1 MTFHLVCLQ
10 ASTQSRGG
18 CDHMA
23 IPIDDVDPLPSSLLA
38 DHKRHLLPN
47 PYNRLNQRCHSTLHC
62 PCCFFLCLLCCLPA
76 VYFMVLSD
84 LEFDFGSLLKARRYG
99 RRTTKLYFAGA
110 TLAVTLLVTCVVCVT
125 FFLPH
130 TLVGP
135 WSLWL
140 FQAYL
145 YLSKKWCGGEIK
157 LHFIL
162 LQNEQ
167 SQSSHGFGS
176 VNQKLP
182 WSLHQ
187 DLLLQAHLFLLD
199 VEHWG
204 SVAMRQC
211 VVKMY
216 SWKHQHSA
224 LARIMS
230 GWKMGR
236 KLLQSWQLLGRFLFN
251 HITLTE
257 ERHNN

>member
-1 MTFHLVCLQ
+1 MTVMKASSSVTSRKHSHERRSHQTSAKLRRLYPRPGCSLPTKSSSSERTPGVTLPSRPWAGAQEAVTTSAALEQTTDLPTSILPGSLVQAEEVESSISLYSGQ
-10 ASTQSRGG
+10 KTPTSIVITQPASTQSRGG

-23 IPIDDVDPLPSSLLA
+23 IPIDDADPLPA

-135 WSLWL
+135 
-140 FQAYL
+140 
-145 YLSKKWCGGEIK
+145 
-157 LHFIL
+157 
-162 LQNEQ
+162 
-167 SQSSHGFGS
+167 
-176 VNQKLP
+176 
-182 WSLHQ
+182 
-187 DLLLQAHLFLLD
+187 
-199 VEHWG
+199 
-204 SVAMRQC
+204 
-211 VVKMY
+211 
-216 SWKHQHSA
+216 
-224 LARIMS
+224 
-230 GWKMGR
+230 
-236 KLLQSWQLLGRFLFN
+236 
-251 HITLTE
+251 
-257 ERHNN
+257 